1 MSVVASCGFSVVDT
15 DCIGVGMIMFCML
28 KAASA
33 MLIVSVLCPY

>member
-1 MSVVASCGFSVVDT
+1 MSVAASCGVSVVDT

-28 KAASA
+28 KAA